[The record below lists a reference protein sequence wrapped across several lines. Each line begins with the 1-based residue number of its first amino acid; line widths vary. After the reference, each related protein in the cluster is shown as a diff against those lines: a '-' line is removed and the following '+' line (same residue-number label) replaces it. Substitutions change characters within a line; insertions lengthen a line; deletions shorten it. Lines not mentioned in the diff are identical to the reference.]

1 MSKESAL
8 LEKAL
13 SWMVDLSDLYAD
25 NLSLDDR
32 IKLML
37 EAEVI
42 QITEFLAQPELSTDS
57 LQLDEQIEESP
68 PYDMKIHDNPD
79 ALAWTRFFRETNPDC
94 NVDDDAM
101 LCWFANAMMAMHDH
115 TYRKYSQPKREPLS
129 EEATTDMFHA
139 SKKARIASCYW
150 AGIRDAEKAHGI
162 GGEE

>member
-1 MSKESAL
+1 MSKEREL
-8 LEKAL
+8 LKEVMSHFAAGEVAVSNGNFGVL
-13 SWMVDLSDLYAD
+13 AATLY
-25 NLSLDDR
+25 
-32 IKLML
+32 K
-37 EAEVI
+37 I
-42 QITEFLAQPELSTDS
+42 QELLAQPELSTDS

-129 EEATTDMFHA
+129 YSRTADLFHA
-139 SKKARIASCYW
+139 NKKATNAVCYW
-150 AGIRDAEKAHGI
+150 AGVYDAEKAHGI
-162 GGEE
+162 G

>member
-1 MSKESAL
+1 MSKEREL
-8 LEKAL
+8 LKEVMSHFAAGEVAVSNGNFGVL
-13 SWMVDLSDLYAD
+13 AATLY
-25 NLSLDDR
+25 
-32 IKLML
+32 K
-37 EAEVI
+37 I
-42 QITEFLAQPELSTDS
+42 QELLAQPEQESKIDFRGLRSNGDS
-57 LQLDEQIEESP
+57 YSPEQIEESP

-139 SKKARIASCYW
+139 YKQARIASCYW
-150 AGIRDAEKAHGI
+150 AGIRD
-162 GGEE
+162 EE